1 MMLVLLMLVLMEL
14 VVDEGSRS
22 GIVLCRSAT
31 GVEPS
36 IAVTGAVVVL
46 SLTQQREGADD
57 ENLNK

>member
-1 MMLVLLMLVLMEL
+1 MLMLLLVLMEL

-31 GVEPS
+31 GIEPG
-36 IAVTGAVVVL
+36 IAVIGMEIVL

-57 ENLNK
+57 ENLNT